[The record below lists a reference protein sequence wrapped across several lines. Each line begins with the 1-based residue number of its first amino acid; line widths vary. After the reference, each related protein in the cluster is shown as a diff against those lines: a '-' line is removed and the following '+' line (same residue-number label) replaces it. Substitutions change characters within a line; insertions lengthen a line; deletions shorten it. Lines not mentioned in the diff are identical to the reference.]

1 MKQRV
6 ETIISGG
13 LFDYGGVRWVKLD
26 TTEEGGALVLA
37 ADVLFNREFDKEN
50 GNNWASSSLRGELGG
65 VFADK
70 LTEAGADL
78 QAFTT
83 FRPYLTSND
92 GLKRY
97 GSTVDGIA
105 LLSCDQYRKYRDI
118 IPQATERWWTI
129 TPYSCGGD
137 YAAYVC
143 AVKRDG
149 SIDFDAACCN
159 DWGVRP
165 VCVLEAGT
173 AVEMVPARAMN
184 VGRTGAGAPAGATK
198 EVVGNIGAML
208 GGMTAEEAGNAL
220 VKAAARIARMRIE
233 ASKNEL
239 IHEN

>member
-6 ETIISGG
+6 ETIIPGG

-50 GNNWASSSLRGELGG
+50 GNNWAFASLREELGG
-65 VFADK
+65 EFADR

-92 GLKRY
+92 GLKQY
-97 GSTVDGIA
+97 GSTIDGIA

-118 IPQATERWWTI
+118 IPQATERWWTL

-149 SIDFDAACCN
+149 SVDFDAACCN

-165 VCVLEAGT
+165 VCVLEADT
-173 AVEMVPARAMN
+173 AVEMVPART
-184 VGRTGAGAPAGATK
+184 VYIGHTGAGAPAETTEEAAR
-198 EVVGNIGAML
+198 NILSVL
-208 GGMTAEEAGNAL
+208 GGMTVEEAGNAL
-220 VKAAARIARMRIE
+220 VE
-233 ASKNEL
+233 ASKRIAQMRIREL
-239 IHEN
+239 RKKLDD

>member
-6 ETIISGG
+6 ETIIPGG
-13 LFDYGGVRWVKLD
+13 LFIYGGVRWVKLD

-50 GNNWASSSLRGELGG
+50 GNNWALSSLRGELGG
-65 VFADK
+65 GFADR

-78 QAFTT
+78 QAFTS

-97 GSTVDGIA
+97 GSTIDGIA

-118 IPQATERWWTI
+118 IPQATERWWTL

-143 AVKRDG
+143 AVKVDG
-149 SIDFDAACCN
+149 SIDYDAACCD

-165 VCVLEAGT
+165 VCVLEADT
-173 AVEMVPARAMN
+173 AVEMVPARAADM
-184 VGRTGAGAPAGATK
+184 GRTGAGTPAGTA
-198 EVVGNIGAML
+198 EEAAGNIIAVL

-220 VKAAARIARMRIE
+220 VEASKRIARMRIK
-233 ASKNEL
+233 ASKNEWSL
-239 IHEN
+239 